1 MPSQPHIPTYIPFDQ
16 AARHY
21 GLPKKVLTQKI
32 RAGKIQAVQLPSGDL
47 LVAAENNGQDYQT
60 KEEIIAQKFAHLKGQ
75 TINAYQAQQKYGI
88 YSGTFIRWARAGY
101 IKIIHEEERLL
112 EMDAADVAYC
122 VYVYEQKKEAYG
134 GRVSGVRI
142 FDEDGNPY
150 QVKYPDL
157 AAQRRK

>member
-1 MPSQPHIPTYIPFDQ
+1 MPLQNNIPTYIPLDQ
-16 AARHY
+16 AAKRH
-21 GLPKKVLTQKI
+21 GVSKKVLTQQI

-47 LVAAENNGQDYQT
+47 LVAAENNGHQT
-60 KEEIIAQKFAHLKGQ
+60 KEEIITHKFAHLRGQ
-75 TINAYQAQQKYGI
+75 TINTYQAQQEHGI
-88 YSGTFIRWARAGY
+88 RHQNFLRWARAGY

-122 VYVYEQKKEAYG
+122 AYVYEQKKEVYG
-134 GRVSGVRI
+134 GRISGVRI

-157 AAQRRK
+157 AAQRRR